1 MRKLIYLGGS
11 PYARKVR
18 IVLAELGLAH
28 EAVEATAFPPADD
41 VAAINPNLT
50 VPAFVDG
57 EVEIFESNLIIEYLL
72 ASYGA
77 DAHGAPSPPLA
88 MAMTRADHRWEDA
101 KLLATI
107 ETLADTI
114 VSLSYLDWCGMAAVG
129 RNAVGLDLVA
139 RQHERIR
146 SCLDWLDARA
156 TPEGFIPGVFSIQD
170 IALICPLMWNEAR
183 NAIPWR
189 GRPNLEAIV
198 AGYADRPSVVATTVI
213 PWSPED

>member
-1 MRKLIYLGGS
+1 MGGS

-28 EAVEATAFPPADD
+28 EAVEAAAFPPGHD
-41 VAAINPNLT
+41 VSAINPNLA

-57 EVEIFESNLIIEYLL
+57 EVELFESNLIIEYLL
-72 ASYGA
+72 ATYGA
-77 DAHGAPSPPLA
+77 DAPGAEVLPLA
-88 MAMTRADHRWEDA
+88 TAMTRADHHWADA

-114 VSLSYLDWCGMAAVG
+114 VSLSYLDWCGMKAVG
-129 RNAVGLDLVA
+129 RNAVGMDLEA
-139 RQHERIR
+139 RQRERIAL
-146 SCLDWLDARA
+146 CLDWLEVRA

-170 IALICPLMWNEAR
+170 IALICPLLWNEAR

-189 GRPNLEAIV
+189 GRPNLEAMV
-198 AGYADRPSVVATTVI
+198 AAYAARPSVQATTAI
-213 PWSPED
+213 PWTPDD